1 MRAVLW
7 ILLAA
12 CSGKDEIPKLPDGAV
27 ASDANLGVD
36 AAPPRETQ
44 MSTQSLQAGELIEGI
59 MHGKPG
65 DEVIIHLS
73 APGPDLDW
81 NLHSHLG
88 GGTQT
93 IYEELH
99 KTTVDYPFLPAAE
112 ADWYILL
119 RNSGPTNMDVQVKLD
134 LYGEMTWVGW
144 Q

>member
-1 MRAVLW
+1 MRAVF
-7 ILLAA
+7 LLFVAA
-12 CSGKDEIPKLPDGAV
+12 CGGDDAPKIPDGPLAF
-27 ASDANLGVD
+27 DADLTVD
-36 AAPPRETQ
+36 APPPRDSVT
-44 MSTQSLQAGELIEGI
+44 STQSLQAGELVEGI

-65 DEVIIHLS
+65 DEVIIHLT

-99 KTTVDYPFLPAAE
+99 KMQVDYPFLPAAE

-134 LYGEMTWVGW
+134 LYGGMQWVGW

>member
-1 MRAVLW
+1 MRAALL

-12 CSGKDEIPKLPDGAV
+12 CSGKEAPTIPDGGLAI
-27 ASDANLGVD
+27 DADLTVD
-36 AAPPRETQ
+36 AAPPRESI
-44 MSTQSLQAGELIEGI
+44 MSTQSLQAGELVEGI
-59 MHGKPG
+59 MHGKTG
-65 DEVIIHLS
+65 DEVIIHLV

-93 IYEELH
+93 IHEELH
-99 KTTVDYPFLPAAE
+99 QTSVEYRFLPATE

-134 LYGEMTWVGW
+134 LYGEMTWAGW